1 MIAARSGEG
10 TATVSIGGLPAA
22 AASAEVYTE
31 ARSVAAAAGALRDA
45 FGRWDVHVY
54 RLAAG

>member
-1 MIAARSGEG
+1 VEG
-10 TATVSIGGLPAA
+10 
-22 AASAEVYTE
+22 
-31 ARSVAAAAGALRDA
+31 RSVEAAGGALADA